1 MYAEINDEGSFT
13 MKDQMA
19 SFRRTVCRNFSSY
32 HSKILVS
39 LLFCGLIPLVGT
51 SFLLIHTIRNGKAQI
66 LDAVYQSDTQLTM
79 EIDNRIGQIQSVIDS
94 VQYSMYAI
102 AQTPA
107 DMQEK
112 SEVSSVRNTL
122 SLYQS
127 TFDLLHIFAFLPSE
141 NVISN
146 EGIYFLPLDELDRF
160 GISSSTPTSSTFW
173 FFQKHIPLPYV
184 LNIDKKDYHS
194 IGAGYILRDQVSKDI
209 RYAFLIYMNPDELSS
224 ILAGSFSDDRI
235 QSFIMTPAGQ
245 ITASSVSA
253 SDGQMADS
261 SIIASLQEA
270 SGSSV
275 RVRMNS
281 GTITRISPLSNG
293 WFHVTSIQS
302 SYVNENLKATLF
314 SIGLIL
320 FLTVASILLVSAF
333 LSQSLTSRVS
343 LLSKA
348 MREYNPAVGLS
359 EKTQTALGFRKP
371 FGMLDEIDA
380 LSHTFIRMDDSIQS
394 SLASIMELSLS
405 GERLRYKLLLAQ
417 INPHFLYNILGT
429 IQVCIHTRKT
439 DIADQMIAELSQ
451 FYRLALRRST
461 EMIRIRDELEIA
473 RLYLELEKSCHNG
486 QLTWQFH
493 IEDGIENY
501 YICKFTLQPFLEN
514 CIHYGYSEAD
524 KCVSITL
531 SAVYLD
537 DKVQITIQDAGSG
550 MSKEKLQQLR
560 AVIESRSVDYSK
572 NFGIGSVSWRI
583 SSPSY
588 GNGTLK
594 IDSAPGE
601 GTIVTITIDQIE
613 EYSE

>member
-1 MYAEINDEGSFT
+1 

-19 SFRRTVCRNFSSY
+19 SFRRTVCKSFSSY
-32 HSKILVS
+32 HSKILLS

-102 AQTPA
+102 SQTPA

-127 TFDLLHIFAFLPSE
+127 TFNLLHIFAFLPSE

-173 FFQKHIPLPYV
+173 FSQKHIPLPYV

-224 ILAGSFSDDRI
+224 ILSGSFSDDRI

-293 WFHVTSIQS
+293 WFHVTTIRS

-371 FGMLDEIDA
+371 SGMLDEIDE
-380 LSHTFIRMDDSIQS
+380 LSHTFLRMDDSIQS

-429 IQVCIHTRKT
+429 IQVCIHTGKPG
-439 DIADQMIAELSQ
+439 IADQMIAELSQ

-493 IEDGIENY
+493 LEDGIENY

-601 GTIVTITIDQIE
+601 GTVVIITIDQIE

>member
-1 MYAEINDEGSFT
+1 

-51 SFLLIHTIRNGKAQI
+51 SILLIHTIRNGKAQI

-112 SEVSSVRNTL
+112 SEVSNVRNTL

-127 TFDLLHIFAFLPSE
+127 TFNLLHIFAFLPSE

-160 GISSSTPTSSTFW
+160 GVSSSTPTFSTFW

-224 ILAGSFSDDRI
+224 ILSGSFSDDRI
-235 QSFIMTPAGQ
+235 QSFIITPAGQ

-281 GTITRISPLSNG
+281 GTITRISSLSNG
-293 WFHVTSIQS
+293 WFHVTTIQN

-371 FGMLDEIDA
+371 SGMLDEIDA

-439 DIADQMIAELSQ
+439 DIADQMIADLSQ

-537 DKVQITIQDAGSG
+537 DKVQITIQDTGSG
-550 MSKEKLQQLR
+550 MSQKKLQQLR
-560 AVIESRSVDYSK
+560 AVIESRRVDYSK

-601 GTIVTITIDQIE
+601 GTVVIITIDQIE

>member
-1 MYAEINDEGSFT
+1 
-13 MKDQMA
+13 MKDQMT
-19 SFRRTVCRNFSSY
+19 SFRRTVCRIFSSY

-127 TFDLLHIFAFLPSE
+127 TFNLLHIFAFLPSE

-173 FFQKHIPLPYV
+173 FSQKHIPLPYV

-224 ILAGSFSDDRI
+224 ILSGSFSDDRI
-235 QSFIMTPAGQ
+235 QSFIITPAGQ

-293 WFHVTSIQS
+293 WFHVTTIQN

-371 FGMLDEIDA
+371 SGMLDEIDA

-439 DIADQMIAELSQ
+439 DIADQMIADLSQ

-537 DKVQITIQDAGSG
+537 DKVQITIQDTGSG
-550 MSKEKLQQLR
+550 MSQKKLQQLR
-560 AVIESRSVDYSK
+560 AVIESRRVDYSK

-594 IDSAPGE
+594 IDSALGE
-601 GTIVTITIDQIE
+601 GTVVIITIDQIE

>member
-1 MYAEINDEGSFT
+1 
-13 MKDQMA
+13 
-19 SFRRTVCRNFSSY
+19 
-32 HSKILVS
+32 
-39 LLFCGLIPLVGT
+39 
-51 SFLLIHTIRNGKAQI
+51 
-66 LDAVYQSDTQLTM
+66 
-79 EIDNRIGQIQSVIDS
+79 
-94 VQYSMYAI
+94 
-102 AQTPA
+102 
-107 DMQEK
+107 
-112 SEVSSVRNTL
+112 
-122 SLYQS
+122 
-127 TFDLLHIFAFLPSE
+127 
-141 NVISN
+141 
-146 EGIYFLPLDELDRF
+146 
-160 GISSSTPTSSTFW
+160 
-173 FFQKHIPLPYV
+173 
-184 LNIDKKDYHS
+184 
-194 IGAGYILRDQVSKDI
+194 
-209 RYAFLIYMNPDELSS
+209 MNPDELSS
-224 ILAGSFSDDRI
+224 ILSGSFSDDRI

-261 SIIASLQEA
+261 SIIASLQET

-293 WFHVTSIQS
+293 WFHVTTIRS

-314 SIGLIL
+314 SISLIL

-371 FGMLDEIDA
+371 SGMLDEIDE
-380 LSHTFIRMDDSIQS
+380 LSHTFLRMDDSIQS

-429 IQVCIHTRKT
+429 IQVCIHTGKP

-473 RLYLELEKSCHNG
+473 RLYLELEKACHNG

-493 IEDGIENY
+493 LEDGIENY

-537 DKVQITIQDAGSG
+537 DKVQITIQDTGSG

-560 AVIESRSVDYSK
+560 AVIESRRVDYSK

>member
-1 MYAEINDEGSFT
+1 

-19 SFRRTVCRNFSSY
+19 SFRRTVCKSFSSY
-32 HSKILVS
+32 HSKILLS

-51 SFLLIHTIRNGKAQI
+51 SFLLIHTIRSGKEQI

-102 AQTPA
+102 SQTPA

-112 SEVSSVRNTL
+112 TEVSSVRNTL

-127 TFDLLHIFAFLPSE
+127 TFNLLHIFAFLPSE
-141 NVISN
+141 NMISN

-173 FFQKHIPLPYV
+173 FYQKHIPLPYV

-209 RYAFLIYMNPDELSS
+209 RYAFLVYMNPDELSS
-224 ILAGSFSDDRI
+224 ILSGSFSDDRI

-293 WFHVTSIQS
+293 WFHVTTIRS

-314 SIGLIL
+314 SISLIL

-371 FGMLDEIDA
+371 SGMLDEIDA

-439 DIADQMIAELSQ
+439 DIADQMIADLSQ

>member
-1 MYAEINDEGSFT
+1 
-13 MKDQMA
+13 MKDQMT
-19 SFRRTVCRNFSSY
+19 SFRRTVCRIFSSY

-127 TFDLLHIFAFLPSE
+127 TFNLLHIFAFLPSE

-173 FFQKHIPLPYV
+173 FSQKHIPLPYV

-224 ILAGSFSDDRI
+224 ILSGSFSDDRI
-235 QSFIMTPAGQ
+235 QSFIITPAGQ

-293 WFHVTSIQS
+293 WFHVTTIQN

-320 FLTVASILLVSAF
+320 FLTVASILLVSSF

-371 FGMLDEIDA
+371 SGMLDEIDA

-439 DIADQMIAELSQ
+439 DIADQMIADLSQ

-537 DKVQITIQDAGSG
+537 DKVQITIQDTGSG
-550 MSKEKLQQLR
+550 MSQKKLQQLR
-560 AVIESRSVDYSK
+560 AVIESRRVDYSK

-594 IDSAPGE
+594 IDSALGE
-601 GTIVTITIDQIE
+601 GTVVIITIDQIE

>member
-1 MYAEINDEGSFT
+1 

-19 SFRRTVCRNFSSY
+19 SFRRTVCKSFSSY
-32 HSKILVS
+32 HSKILLS

-51 SFLLIHTIRNGKAQI
+51 SFLLIHTIRSGKEQI

-102 AQTPA
+102 SQTPA

-112 SEVSSVRNTL
+112 TEVSSVRNTL

-127 TFDLLHIFAFLPSE
+127 TFNLLHIFAFLPSE
-141 NVISN
+141 NMISN

-173 FFQKHIPLPYV
+173 FYQKHIPLPYV

-209 RYAFLIYMNPDELSS
+209 QYAFLVYMNPDELSS
-224 ILAGSFSDDRI
+224 ILSGSFSDDRI

-261 SIIASLQEA
+261 SIIASLQET

-293 WFHVTSIQS
+293 WFHVTTIRS

-348 MREYNPAVGLS
+348 MRKYNPAVGLS

-371 FGMLDEIDA
+371 SGMLDEIDE
-380 LSHTFIRMDDSIQS
+380 LSHTFLRMDDSIQS

-429 IQVCIHTRKT
+429 IQVCIHTGKPG
-439 DIADQMIAELSQ
+439 IADQMIAELSQ

-473 RLYLELEKSCHNG
+473 RLYLELEKACHNG

-493 IEDGIENY
+493 LEDGIENY

>member
-1 MYAEINDEGSFT
+1 
-13 MKDQMA
+13 MKDQMT
-19 SFRRTVCRNFSSY
+19 SFRRTVCRIFSSY

-127 TFDLLHIFAFLPSE
+127 TFNLLHIFAFLPSE

-173 FFQKHIPLPYV
+173 FSQKHIPLPYV

-224 ILAGSFSDDRI
+224 ILSGSFSDDRI
-235 QSFIMTPAGQ
+235 QSFIITPAGQ

-281 GTITRISPLSNG
+281 GTITRISSLSNG
-293 WFHVTSIQS
+293 WFHVTTIQN

-371 FGMLDEIDA
+371 SGMLDEIDA

-439 DIADQMIAELSQ
+439 DIADQMIADLSQ

-537 DKVQITIQDAGSG
+537 DKVQITIQDTGSG
-550 MSKEKLQQLR
+550 MSQKKLQQLR
-560 AVIESRSVDYSK
+560 AVIESRRVDYSK

-601 GTIVTITIDQIE
+601 GTVVIITIDQIE

>member
-1 MYAEINDEGSFT
+1 

-19 SFRRTVCRNFSSY
+19 SFRRTVCKSFSSY
-32 HSKILVS
+32 HSKILLS

-51 SFLLIHTIRNGKAQI
+51 SFLLIHTIRSGKEQI

-102 AQTPA
+102 SQTPA

-112 SEVSSVRNTL
+112 TEVSSVRNTL

-127 TFDLLHIFAFLPSE
+127 TFNLLHIFAFLPSE
-141 NVISN
+141 NMISN

-160 GISSSTPTSSTFW
+160 GISSSTPTSSAFW
-173 FFQKHIPLPYV
+173 FYQKHIPLPYV

-209 RYAFLIYMNPDELSS
+209 QYAFLVYMNPDELSS
-224 ILAGSFSDDRI
+224 ILSGSFSDDRI

-261 SIIASLQEA
+261 SIIASLQET

-293 WFHVTSIQS
+293 WFHVTTIRS

-314 SIGLIL
+314 SISLIL

-371 FGMLDEIDA
+371 SGMLDEIDE
-380 LSHTFIRMDDSIQS
+380 LSHTFLRMDDSIQS

-429 IQVCIHTRKT
+429 IQVCIHTGKPG
-439 DIADQMIAELSQ
+439 IADQMIAELSQ

-473 RLYLELEKSCHNG
+473 RLYLELEKACHNG

-493 IEDGIENY
+493 LEDGIENY

>member
-1 MYAEINDEGSFT
+1 
-13 MKDQMA
+13 MKDQMT
-19 SFRRTVCRNFSSY
+19 SFRRTVCRIFSSY

-127 TFDLLHIFAFLPSE
+127 TFNLLHIFAFLPSE

-173 FFQKHIPLPYV
+173 FSQKHIPLPYV

-224 ILAGSFSDDRI
+224 ILSGSFSDDRI
-235 QSFIMTPAGQ
+235 QSFIITPAGQ

-293 WFHVTSIQS
+293 WFHVTTIQN

-320 FLTVASILLVSAF
+320 FLTVASILLVSSF

-371 FGMLDEIDA
+371 SGMLDEIDA

-439 DIADQMIAELSQ
+439 DIADQMIADLSQ

-537 DKVQITIQDAGSG
+537 DKVQITIQDTGSG
-550 MSKEKLQQLR
+550 MSQKKLQQLR
-560 AVIESRSVDYSK
+560 AVIESRRVDYSK

-601 GTIVTITIDQIE
+601 GTVVIITIDQIE

>member
-66 LDAVYQSDTQLTM
+66 LDAVYQSDAQLTM

-112 SEVSSVRNTL
+112 SEVSNVRNTL

-127 TFDLLHIFAFLPSE
+127 TFNLLHIFAFLPSE
-141 NVISN
+141 NMISN

-173 FFQKHIPLPYV
+173 FYQKHIPLPYV

-261 SIIASLQEA
+261 SIIASLQET

-514 CIHYGYSEAD
+514 CIHYGYSETD

-537 DKVQITIQDAGSG
+537 DKVQITIQDTGSG
-550 MSKEKLQQLR
+550 MSQKKLQQLR
-560 AVIESRSVDYSK
+560 AVIESRRVDYSK

-594 IDSAPGE
+594 IDSASGE
-601 GTIVTITIDQIE
+601 GTVVIITIDQIE

>member
-1 MYAEINDEGSFT
+1 

-19 SFRRTVCRNFSSY
+19 SFRRTVCKSFSSY
-32 HSKILVS
+32 HSKILLS

-51 SFLLIHTIRNGKAQI
+51 SFLLIHTIRNGKEQI
-66 LDAVYQSDTQLTM
+66 LDGVYQSDTQLTM

-102 AQTPA
+102 SQTPA

-112 SEVSSVRNTL
+112 TEVSSVRNTL

-127 TFDLLHIFAFLPSE
+127 TFNLLHIFAFLPSE
-141 NVISN
+141 NMISN

-173 FFQKHIPLPYV
+173 FYQKHIPLPYV

-209 RYAFLIYMNPDELSS
+209 RYAFLVYMNPDELSS
-224 ILAGSFSDDRI
+224 ILSGSFSDDRI

-261 SIIASLQEA
+261 SIIASLQET

-293 WFHVTSIQS
+293 WFHVTTIRS

-371 FGMLDEIDA
+371 SGMLDEIDE
-380 LSHTFIRMDDSIQS
+380 LSHTFLRMDDSIQS
-394 SLASIMELSLS
+394 SLA

-429 IQVCIHTRKT
+429 IQVCIHTGKPG
-439 DIADQMIAELSQ
+439 IADQMIAELSQ

-473 RLYLELEKSCHNG
+473 RLYLELEKACHNG

-493 IEDGIENY
+493 LEDGIENY